1 MSSVSGLSTP
11 STVLSSSLSE
21 GDGAVQC
28 TIEHDCPWRVGGW
41 GTGNLEATE
50 HGLKTPFPLLMVMS
64 LISLCLSTQGP
75 VSQEHEM
82 LCLVTRSKA
91 KVLLVLNGLDME
103 MASLGS

>member
-1 MSSVSGLSTP
+1 MLSVSGLSTP
-11 STVLSSSLSE
+11 ITVLSSSLSE

-28 TIEHDCPWRVGGW
+28 VTEHDCPW

-50 HGLKTPFPLLMVMS
+50 HGLKTPFPLLMVVS

-75 VSQEHEM
+75 VSQEHKM
-82 LCLVTRSKA
+82 LCLVIRSKA

-103 MASLGS
+103 VASLGS